1 MCKLLLGFLYT
12 FRFKISMK
20 GFTLMKKL
28 FIIIPM
34 LTALTL
40 CGCKESET
48 EERVTVTT
56 AAPNNY
62 VASET
67 DRTVTGEVISITGNE
82 VTLAL
87 GTVSEDSEP
96 PKMPENSEVP
106 PMNEDGEVPKM
117 RGDREMSDFGSG
129 ERPERGQGKMPD
141 GEASGGGR
149 HRASFEKTGE
159 EASYM
164 IPVGMTVNGLSGR
177 SSDYSGITVGTVLT
191 LTINESGIV
200 CAASIE

>member
-1 MCKLLLGFLYT
+1 
-12 FRFKISMK
+12 
-20 GFTLMKKL
+20 MKKL
-28 FIIIPM
+28 FIIMPL

-40 CGCKESET
+40 CGCKEAET

-62 VASET
+62 VASDT

-87 GTVSEDSEP
+87 GTVSEDGEL
-96 PKMPENSEVP
+96 PKMPRDGEVP
-106 PMNEDGEVPKM
+106 QTREEGEVPQIPKDGEEPPINEEGEVPKM
-117 RGDREMSDFGSG
+117 RGDEEMPDFGNS
-129 ERPERGQGKMPD
+129 ERPERGQGKFPD

-149 HRASFEKTGE
+149 HKASIEKTGE
-159 EASYM
+159 EASYI
-164 IPVGMTVNGLSGR
+164 IPVGMTVDGLSGR

-191 LTINESGIV
+191 LTINEDGVV